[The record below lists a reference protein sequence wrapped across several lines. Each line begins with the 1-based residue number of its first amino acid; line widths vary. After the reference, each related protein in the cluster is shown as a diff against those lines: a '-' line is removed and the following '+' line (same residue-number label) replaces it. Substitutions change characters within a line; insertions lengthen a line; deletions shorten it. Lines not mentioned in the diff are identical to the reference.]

1 MYHSDN
7 LRKRGYPLIR
17 TILIVEDEPSI
28 VTLIKYNL
36 EKEGFTT
43 EVAMN
48 GEDAIKIAE
57 SNPEIDLIVLDL
69 MLPKMD
75 GIEVCKTLRMNQNF
89 VPIIMLTAKDAEY
102 DKIHGLEMGA
112 DDYLT
117 KPFSPKELIARINAI
132 LRRTELQTN
141 EENNE
146 AASIN
151 IGDLE
156 IYPKKFEA
164 YFKGEL
170 LELTRKE
177 FELLVYLA
185 EHKGQILSR
194 EQLLSSV
201 WDYDF
206 VGDTRIVDVQVSHL
220 REKIEEDTKH
230 PQYIKTVRGFGYKM
244 EDPK

>member
-1 MYHSDN
+1 M
-7 LRKRGYPLIR
+7 KRGYPLNR

-36 EKEGFTT
+36 EKEGFLT
-43 EVAMN
+43 EVALN
-48 GEDAIKIAE
+48 GEEAIEIADK
-57 SNPEIDLIVLDL
+57 NRDIDLIVLDL

-75 GIEVCKTLRMNQNF
+75 GIEVCKTIRQKENF

-102 DKIHGLEMGA
+102 DKIYGLEMGA

-132 LRRTELQTN
+132 LRRTEHKA
-141 EENNE
+141 E
-146 AASIN
+146 AAEPESSTIK
-151 IGDLE
+151 IGDIE
-156 IYPKKFEA
+156 IHPIKFEA
-164 YFKGEL
+164 YFKGDV

-185 EHKGQILSR
+185 EHKDQILSR
-194 EQLLSSV
+194 EQLLSAV

-220 REKIEEDTKH
+220 RDKIETDTKH

-244 EDPK
+244 NDPT